1 MRIARTVF
9 LTATFLVIAGLAIT
23 GCGTSA
29 AFPFNYDTVWNAA
42 VGESIVWHPDLID
55 DRQRPYRVF
64 STKTTIPAGTELKYE
79 LEVANDLNP
88 FARRPSTRVYVSMRQ
103 TKPRRVRFTQMEK
116 EFLGK
121 IAERLTTISPSPE

>member
-1 MRIARTVF
+1 MRIARTV
-9 LTATFLVIAGLAIT
+9 LTAMFLAIAGLAIT

-42 VGESIVWHPDLID
+42 VGESIVWRPDLID
-55 DRQRPYRVF
+55 DQQRPYRVF
-64 STKTTIPAGTELKYE
+64 STRTIPGGMELKYE

-103 TKPRRVRFTQMEK
+103 TKPERVRFKQMEK

-121 IAERLTTISPSPE
+121 IAERLTTTSPSPG

>member
-1 MRIARTVF
+1 MQIARTV
-9 LTATFLVIAGLAIT
+9 LAAMFLVVAGLAIT

-42 VGESIVWHPDLID
+42 VGESIVWRPDLID
-55 DRQRPYRVF
+55 DQQRPYRV
-64 STKTTIPAGTELKYE
+64 SATKTDLATGTELKYE

-121 IAERLTTISPSPE
+121 IAERLTTISPSPG